1 MGKIDEANEKAVE
14 KINKSTPMLT
24 GLYEAQDVIPGMD
37 SKTIL
42 NAGPPVEWDRMSG
55 PQRGA
60 VIGASMFEGLADSPE
75 EAEEMAKN
83 GEIKF
88 DPCHDHD
95 SVGPMAGIISPSMS
109 VYEIESDE
117 YGHKSYSN
125 LNEGL
130 GDVLRYGS
138 YSQETLD
145 RLDFMENTMAPV
157 LKEAIDE
164 AAPMNQKEIVQQAL
178 HMGDECHAR
187 NVATTHIF
195 IKKMAP
201 YIAETSFSND
211 VKSEVFEFMGDN
223 DLTYLNPL
231 MASAKNMLDA
241 GHGVEYSTVVTA
253 MARNGTDFGIRVSGL
268 PDQWFAAK
276 APKPDTLY
284 FPGYEEGDEGG
295 DIGDSTIT
303 ETMGLGG
310 FASATAPSV
319 VKVVGGSVDDA
330 IEHTKEM
337 REITVTEH
345 SSFSM
350 PFMDF
355 KGTSLGIDVRKVID
369 TGIQPF
375 INTGVAHHE
384 PGEGSVGFGL
394 VRAPMECFTQA
405 IKAFKKKYK

>member
-1 MGKIDEANEKAVE
+1 MGKIDEANEEAVE

-375 INTGVAHHE
+375 INT
-384 PGEGSVGFGL
+384 
-394 VRAPMECFTQA
+394 
-405 IKAFKKKYK
+405 